1 MVDKVIRDGKVA
13 VLYSPGFGAGWSTWA
28 YNPEHKEQMVFCPA
42 LVFALEKGE
51 DLEVVAEALFPGE
64 YHRGLADL
72 KVCWIPMGEK
82 FRISEY
88 DGSESIELLD
98 QISHYIA

>member
-51 DLEVVAEALFPGE
+51 DLNIVAEALFPDE
-64 YHRGLADL
+64 YHGGLGDL
-72 KVCWIPMGEK
+72 KICWIPMGEK

>member
-28 YNPEHKEQMVFCPA
+28 YTPELKEQMVFCPA
-42 LVFALEKGE
+42 LVFAIEKGE
-51 DLEVVAEALFPGE
+51 DLDVVAEDLFPDE
-64 YHRGLADL
+64 YHGGLRDL
-72 KVCWIPMGEK
+72 KICWVPMGQR

-88 DGSESIELLD
+88 EGSESIELLD

>member
-13 VLYSPGFGAGWSTWA
+13 VLYSPEFGAGWSTWA
-28 YNPEHKEQMVFCPA
+28 YTPELKEQMVFCPA

-51 DLEVVAEALFPGE
+51 DPIVVGEALFPNE
-64 YHRGLADL
+64 YHGGLNDL
-72 KVCWIPMGEK
+72 KVFWIPMGER

-98 QISHYIA
+98 QMSYYTA